1 MSPSVETY
9 RGFVYPWVI
18 DHVGHMNV
26 QSYTARFDEATWQ
39 FLGHLGVSPP
49 SLKRQERG
57 FAALEQRTQYKR
69 EVFCGS
75 LVHVTT
81 ELAAVGRSTL
91 RFVHRMFDS
100 ETGAEVAVM
109 ELVAVHID
117 TARRRSVALPEAMV
131 TKANELITKTEP
143 SQTEPIEADLVGSCE
158 VGSSLGVGSCVV
170 GS

>member
-39 FLGHLGVSPP
+39 FLGHLGVSPA

-81 ELAAVGRSTL
+81 ELAAVGRSVL

-109 ELVAVHID
+109 ELVAVHLD
-117 TARRRSVALPEAMV
+117 TTSRRSVPLPESVVAR
-131 TKANELITKTEP
+131 ANELIAT
-143 SQTEPIEADLVGSCE
+143 TEPIEAELAYD
-158 VGSSLGVGSCVV
+158 
-170 GS
+170 